1 MRGFLDLFENG
12 TIAKQY
18 YVRRCNERTSCT
30 NRKNKFWMPS
40 WKCLYTVLC
49 IFYCTM
55 YFPKTEL
62 HFLAEVPL
70 INDQNTKTFFA
81 AIFIR
86 MTSQI
91 QS

>member
-1 MRGFLDLFENG
+1 MALSSTKSKQILDAIME
-12 TIAKQY
+12 
-18 YVRRCNERTSCT
+18 
-30 NRKNKFWMPS
+30 
-40 WKCLYTVLC
+40 
-49 IFYCTM
+49 IFIYCTM

>member
-1 MRGFLDLFENG
+1 MALSSTKRKQILDAIMEIL
-12 TIAKQY
+12 I
-18 YVRRCNERTSCT
+18 
-30 NRKNKFWMPS
+30 
-40 WKCLYTVLC
+40 
-49 IFYCTM
+49 YCTM

>member
-1 MRGFLDLFENG
+1 MRGPPVLTEKQILDAIMEMF
-12 TIAKQY
+12 I
-18 YVRRCNERTSCT
+18 
-30 NRKNKFWMPS
+30 
-40 WKCLYTVLC
+40 
-49 IFYCTM
+49 YCTM

>member
-1 MRGFLDLFENG
+1 MALSSTKRKQILDAIME
-12 TIAKQY
+12 
-18 YVRRCNERTSCT
+18 
-30 NRKNKFWMPS
+30 
-40 WKCLYTVLC
+40 
-49 IFYCTM
+49 IFINSTM

>member
-1 MRGFLDLFENG
+1 MALSSTKR
-12 TIAKQY
+12 KQ
-18 YVRRCNERTSCT
+18 
-30 NRKNKFWMPS
+30 
-40 WKCLYTVLC
+40 
-49 IFYCTM
+49 IFIYCTM

>member
-1 MRGFLDLFENG
+1 MALSSTKRKQILDAIME
-12 TIAKQY
+12 
-18 YVRRCNERTSCT
+18 
-30 NRKNKFWMPS
+30 
-40 WKCLYTVLC
+40 
-49 IFYCTM
+49 IFIYCTM